1 MEKTE
6 VMGILRQPSPV
17 AGITDQKQLENVGY
31 FNCLCSMITYDA
43 KCTREIKSRY
53 AMGKAATT
61 ILCKVRTATQLYAP
75 EDSNL
80 QKCRREGLKCR
91 IL

>member
-1 MEKTE
+1 
-6 VMGILRQPSPV
+6 
-17 AGITDQKQLENVGY
+17 
-31 FNCLCSMITYDA
+31 MITYDA